1 MLNTNR
7 QHSFDL
13 INNRRD
19 NRRVGEHRP
28 LGYGV
33 HGCDREI
40 RLFILLHH
48 SFAVAL
54 AESILSEPKTG
65 TVVPASGKYPSV
77 PVLHGRHESAGDQRG
92 PAGDCD
98 LNTFLNLPVF
108 EQSQRQRGSLA
119 PDRRSQ
125 VSGSRF
131 GGTHTGI
138 QHFLCDPVPAPDL
151 PAGYGFTHSRNPVK
165 RRGYGPGG
173 LLRP

>member
-13 INNRRD
+13 INDGRD
-19 NRRVGEHRP
+19 NRRMGKHRP

-33 HGCDREI
+33 HGGDRQV
-40 RLFILLHH
+40 RL
-48 SFAVAL
+48 AL

-77 PVLHGRHESAGDQRG
+77 PVLHGRNESAGNQRG

-98 LNTFLNLPVF
+98 LNAFLNLPVF

-131 GGTHTGI
+131 GGTHSGI
-138 QHFLCDPVPAPDL
+138 QHFLCDPVPAPNL
-151 PAGYGFTHSRNPVK
+151 PAGYGFTHSRDPVK
-165 RRGYGPGG
+165 CRGYGPVG

>member
-19 NRRVGEHRP
+19 NRRVGEHWP

-33 HGCDREI
+33 HGGDREI
-40 RLFILLHH
+40 RLFVLLQHA
-48 SFAVAL
+48 FAIAL
-54 AESILSEPKTG
+54 AESILSEPETG

-77 PVLHGRHESAGDQRG
+77 PVLHCRNESAGNQRG

-98 LNTFLNLPVF
+98 LNAFLNLSVF

-131 GGTHTGI
+131 GGTHFG
-138 QHFLCDPVPAPDL
+138 HPAFSL
-151 PAGYGFTHSRNPVK
+151 
-165 RRGYGPGG
+165 
-173 LLRP
+173 